1 MKEQPMTYIAK
12 LERAL
17 KTAERQ
23 LSAAIEKGNRWELKE
38 YLPKL
43 SRANRLRSALISIKT
58 GEINKQKA
66 ERRRA
71 AQVILSRITKDLSDS
86 ERAILQ
92 PYTDLMLV
100 VNNDNR

>member
-1 MKEQPMTYIAK
+1 MKEQPRTYIAK

-23 LSAAIEKGNRWELKE
+23 LSAAIANRWEHKE

-66 ERRRA
+66 ERRQA

>member
-1 MKEQPMTYIAK
+1 MIEKPMTYIAK

-23 LSAAIEKGNRWELKE
+23 LSAAIGNRWEHKE

-43 SRANRLRSALISIKT
+43 SRANRLSSALISIKT

-66 ERRRA
+66 ERRQA

-92 PYTDLMLV
+92 HYTDLMLV

>member
-1 MKEQPMTYIAK
+1 MIEKPMTYIAK

-23 LSAAIEKGNRWELKE
+23 LSDATGNRWEFKE

-43 SRANRLRSALISIKT
+43 SRANRLASALISIKT

>member
-1 MKEQPMTYIAK
+1 MIEKPMTYIAK

-23 LSAAIEKGNRWELKE
+23 VRAAFANRWEFKKC
-38 YLPKL
+38 LPKM
-43 SRANRLRSALISIKT
+43 SRADRLRSALISIKT

-66 ERRRA
+66 ERRQA
-71 AQVILSRITKDLSDS
+71 AKVILSRITKDLSDS

>member
-1 MKEQPMTYIAK
+1 MTYIAK

-23 LSAAIEKGNRWELKE
+23 LSAAIANRWEHKE

-43 SRANRLRSALISIKT
+43 SRANSLRSALISIKT

-66 ERRRA
+66 ERRQA

>member
-1 MKEQPMTYIAK
+1 MTYIAK

-23 LSAAIEKGNRWELKE
+23 LSAALENRWEHKE
-38 YLPKL
+38 YLPKM

-66 ERRRA
+66 ERRQA
-71 AQVILSRITKDLSDS
+71 AQAILSRITKDLSDS

-92 PYTDLMLV
+92 HYTDLMLV

>member
-1 MKEQPMTYIAK
+1 MTDIVK
-12 LERAL
+12 LERAV

-23 LSAAIEKGNRWELKE
+23 LMAAIANRWEFKE

-58 GEINKQKA
+58 GGINKQKA
-66 ERRRA
+66 ERRQA
-71 AQVILSRITKDLSDS
+71 AQSILSRITKDLSDS

-92 PYTDLMLV
+92 PYTDLVL
-100 VNNDNR
+100 

>member
-1 MKEQPMTYIAK
+1 MTDIAK

-23 LSAAIEKGNRWELKE
+23 VSAAIANRWEFKK
-38 YLPKL
+38 YLPKMT
-43 SRANRLRSALISIKT
+43 RANRLRSALISIKT

-66 ERRRA
+66 ERRQA

>member
-1 MKEQPMTYIAK
+1 MIEKPMTYIAK

-23 LSAAIEKGNRWELKE
+23 LSAAIANRWEFKE

-66 ERRRA
+66 ERRQA